1 MNFIYNDW
9 IFIPL
14 VAICIFVVCYI
25 WLDRWVKW
33 FIKKH
38 QVQTEALSRL
48 LDAMFADID
57 KKRITLFT
65 YLLSFGMGSVF
76 FFLLWPNVLMGA
88 VFGIAIGTALWNAP
102 LMVVRSIHQTRCNKF
117 VEQMVDG
124 LTIMANG
131 VKSGL
136 SVTQSMERV
145 VENLGNPISQEF
157 ALALSQIRIGRSVEE
172 ALVAL
177 SERIAKPDVLMFVT
191 GVNILKETGGNLGET
206 FTTIVTTIRERQ
218 KVEKKIEAMTTQGMM
233 QGLIITLV
241 PFLIMIILLM
251 IDPKFVSPM
260 FNSGLGL
267 FLLFV
272 MLCLQIIGGLMIK
285 KVVTI
290 KV

>member
-1 MNFIYNDW
+1 MNIIYNDW
-9 IFIPL
+9 VFIPL
-14 VAICIFVVCYI
+14 VGGCVFLFVYFR
-25 WLDRWVKW
+25 LDRWIFW
-33 FIKKH
+33 FVKKH
-38 QVQTEALSRL
+38 QAQTEEISKL

-65 YLLSFGMGSVF
+65 YLLSFGMGMVF
-76 FFLLWPNVLMGA
+76 FFLLWPQILMGA
-88 VFGIAIGTALWNAP
+88 VFGLAVGIGLWQAP
-102 LMVVRSIHQTRCNKF
+102 LFVIRYVHQSRCNRF

-157 ALALSQIRIGRSVEE
+157 ALVLSQIRIGRSVEE
-172 ALVAL
+172 ALVEL
-177 SERIAKPDVLMFVT
+177 SQRIPRPDVLMFVT

-206 FTTIVTTIRERQ
+206 FATIVTTIRERQ
-218 KVEKKIEAMTTQGMM
+218 KVEKKIDAMTTQGMM

-251 IDPKFVSPM
+251 IDPKFVTPM

-267 FLLFV
+267 FFLFV

-285 KVVTI
+285 KIVTI

>member
-1 MNFIYNDW
+1 MSFIYKDW

-14 VAICIFVVCYI
+14 IGVCVFLFVYFRLDKWIF
-25 WLDRWVKW
+25 W
-33 FIKKH
+33 FVKKH
-38 QVQTEALSRL
+38 ESQTDEISRL

-65 YLLSFGMGSVF
+65 YLLSFGMGTVF
-76 FFLLWPNVLMGA
+76 FFLLWPQILMGA
-88 VFGIAIGTALWNAP
+88 IFGLVIGIGLWQAP
-102 LMVVRSIHQTRCNKF
+102 LFVVRYVHQSRCGRF

-157 ALALSQIRIGRSVEE
+157 SLVLSQIRIGRSVEE
-172 ALVAL
+172 ALVEL
-177 SERIAKPDVLMFVT
+177 SQRIPRPDVLMFVT

-206 FTTIVTTIRERQ
+206 FATIVTTIRERQ
-218 KVEKKIEAMTTQGMM
+218 KVEKKIDAMTTQGMM

-251 IDPKFVSPM
+251 LDPKFVKPM
-260 FNSGLGL
+260 FNSALGL
-267 FLLFV
+267 FFLFV
-272 MLCLQIIGGLMIK
+272 MLCLQIIGGFMIK
-285 KVVTI
+285 KIVTI

>member
-1 MNFIYNDW
+1 
-9 IFIPL
+9 
-14 VAICIFVVCYI
+14 
-25 WLDRWVKW
+25 
-33 FIKKH
+33 
-38 QVQTEALSRL
+38 
-48 LDAMFADID
+48 MFAEVD

-65 YLLSFGMGSVF
+65 YLLSFGMGFVF
-76 FFLLWPNVLMGA
+76 FFLLWPQVLMGT
-88 VFGIAIGTALWNAP
+88 VFGIATGIALWNVP
-102 LMVVRSIHQTRCNKF
+102 LMVIRSVHQSRCSRF

-157 ALALSQIRIGRSVEE
+157 ALVLSQIRIGRSVEE

-177 SERIAKPDVLMFVT
+177 NERIARPDVLMFVT

-206 FTTIVTTIRERQ
+206 FATIVTTIRERQ

-241 PFLIMIILLM
+241 PFLIMIVLLM

-260 FNSGLGL
+260 FSSGLGL
-267 FLLFV
+267 FFLFV

-285 KVVTI
+285 KIVTI